1 MTISEVGFDLSGFPT
16 PKDFVSW
23 LKICPPLHRSAG
35 KNRKQ
40 RGKGFGS
47 SRIATLLRM
56 GALSLKHSP
65 TALGAYFRRMARRQD
80 RAIAIGATAR
90 KLAERIYR
98 ALRWGQEYLDQGAE
112 AYEARFQQNRLR
124 YAVTIAAS
132 MGYILVL
139 EEDLHRLKA
148 VDSTRD

>member
-1 MTISEVGFDLSGFPT
+1 
-16 PKDFVSW
+16 
-23 LKICPPLHRSAG
+23 
-35 KNRKQ
+35 
-40 RGKGFGS
+40 
-47 SRIATLLRM
+47 M